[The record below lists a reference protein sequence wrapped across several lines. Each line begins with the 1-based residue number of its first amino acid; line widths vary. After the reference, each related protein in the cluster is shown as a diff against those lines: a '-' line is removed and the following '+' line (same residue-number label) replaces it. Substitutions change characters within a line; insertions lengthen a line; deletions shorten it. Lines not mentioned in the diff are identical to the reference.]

1 MIQTKNDFD
10 DAVELRISFADN
22 FADMTLR
29 DLKFFK
35 RGFESAFNLL
45 AQYIEDGVDLET
57 ARDNVKKIIEVE
69 PVSLN
74 KRTNAK
80 TRL

>member
-29 DLKFFK
+29 DTKFFK

-69 PVSLN
+69 SLNLN

-80 TRL
+80 TRR